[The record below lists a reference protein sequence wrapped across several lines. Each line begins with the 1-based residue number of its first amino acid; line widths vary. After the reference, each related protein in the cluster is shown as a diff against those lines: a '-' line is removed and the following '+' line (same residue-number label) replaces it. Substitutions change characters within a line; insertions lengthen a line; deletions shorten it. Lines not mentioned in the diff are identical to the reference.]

1 MIKLYLNH
9 VTEPITEVTDLMV
22 QLPAFVEEDF
32 ITPVLEVLNIAIEKN
47 LLQNEELIETVNDFY
62 LKLTMVRPDKIDY
75 FIQNLGMTID
85 EKRFPEIYSHLTDI
99 SKEGMSKDQIE
110 MFVKSTKDKDV
121 LLNVIQSLDDEDAY
135 LKFIE
140 LVVQYNFCQLLLI

>member
-22 QLPAFVEEDF
+22 QLPAFIEEDF

-47 LLQNEELIETVNDFY
+47 LLQNEEELIETVNDFY

-85 EKRFPEIYSHLTDI
+85 EKRFLI
-99 SKEGMSKDQIE
+99 
-110 MFVKSTKDKDV
+110 
-121 LLNVIQSLDDEDAY
+121 
-135 LKFIE
+135 FIPF
-140 LVVQYNFCQLLLI
+140 N